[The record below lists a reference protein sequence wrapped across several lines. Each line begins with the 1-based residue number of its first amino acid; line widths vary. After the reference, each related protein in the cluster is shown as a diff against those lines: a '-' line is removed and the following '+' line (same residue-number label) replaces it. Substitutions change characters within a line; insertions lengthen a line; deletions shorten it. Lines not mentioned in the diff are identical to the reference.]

1 MRPSQMEI
9 LNRAFA
15 EIDAGNPKQAFQLI
29 GVGYDT

>member
-15 EIDAGNPKQAFQLI
+15 EIDAGNP
-29 GVGYDT
+29 